1 MDSLAILSKDK
12 RHFPPT
18 HEALIKPNGLLAIGG
33 DLTIERL
40 LNAYKLGIFP
50 WYESPNPILWWTPNP
65 RSVLFL
71 NELHISRSMRKILKR
86 KKYRVVFD
94 KDFSKVVEQCALT
107 RKSYGGTWLNREMQ
121 QAYIDLHNIG
131 IAHSISIYDLNGT
144 LQGGLYGIAL
154 GKIFFGESMFTIT
167 PNMSKVA
174 LIELVNILTI
184 NKFQL
189 IDCQIETNHLTSLG
203 ARSISRN
210 DFETLLKTFIS
221 DEITEISMEFENSP
235 SALN

>member
-1 MDSLAILSKDK
+1 
-12 RHFPPT
+12 
-18 HEALIKPNGLLAIGG
+18 
-33 DLTIERL
+33 
-40 LNAYKLGIFP
+40 
-50 WYESPNPILWWTPNP
+50 
-65 RSVLFL
+65 
-71 NELHISRSMRKILKR
+71 
-86 KKYRVVFD
+86 
-94 KDFSKVVEQCALT
+94 
-107 RKSYGGTWLNREMQ
+107 MQ
-121 QAYIDLHNIG
+121 RAYIDLHNIG
-131 IAHSISIYDLNGT
+131 VAHSISIYDLNGA

-203 ARSISRN
+203 ARSISRD
-210 DFETLLKTFIS
+210 DFETLLMAFIS
-221 DEITEISMEFENSP
+221 DEITEPSIEFEDCP

>member
-1 MDSLAILSKDK
+1 MDRLTILSKDK
-12 RHFPPT
+12 AHFPPT
-18 HEALIKPNGLLAIGG
+18 HQALIEPNGLLAAGG
-33 DLTIERL
+33 DLTPERL

-71 NELHISRSMRKILKR
+71 NELHISRSMRKVLKR
-86 KKYRVVFD
+86 MKYRVVFD
-94 KDFSKVVEQCALT
+94 KDFSNVVEQCALM
-107 RKSYGGTWLNREMQ
+107 RKAHGGTWLNGEMQ
-121 QAYIDLHNIG
+121 QAYIDLHHSG
-131 IAHSISIYDLNGT
+131 IAHSVSIYDLNGS

-154 GKIFFGESMFTIT
+154 GKIFFGESMFTIK

-203 ARSISRN
+203 ARSISRK
-210 DFETLLKTFIS
+210 DFEVLLRTFIS
-221 DEITEISMEFENSP
+221 DEVTEASIDFENGP
-235 SALN
+235 SVLN

>member
-1 MDSLAILSKDK
+1 MDSLAILGEDK
-12 RHFPPT
+12 RYFPPT
-18 HEALIKPNGLLAIGG
+18 HEALVEPNGLLAIGG
-33 DLTIERL
+33 DLTTERL

-86 KKYRVVFD
+86 KEYRVVFD
-94 KDFSKVVEQCALT
+94 KDFSKVIEQCAST
-107 RKSYGGTWLNREMQ
+107 RKSYGGTWLSQDMQ

-131 IAHSISIYDLNGT
+131 IAHSISIYDLNGA

-184 NKFQL
+184 NNFQL

-203 ARSISRN
+203 ARCISRN

-221 DEITEISMEFENSP
+221 DDTRESSIDFKNSS